1 MNPDTRLKIRH
12 FFQKNQKV
20 IIIVVVVIALLA
32 LINRMLLLMSNKSL
46 KTTTYEKNTPIMD
59 TSSEF
64 PKKISNSFEDFIEKY
79 VGYCNA
85 SNFVAAYNM
94 ISDDCKKN
102 FFGNDYNEYVSY
114 VTQKFDGNTKRYMLQ
129 AYSDYDDKY
138 IYQVKIFD
146 DFLATGLTGQA
157 YRYQEEKFTVSY
169 DDNGEIV
176 FSVGNYIESKS
187 LTCMASND
195 YMKVDVTNVLIKY
208 GYEIYTV
215 RVTNRSNYTIVIK
228 DGNSDATEIGL
239 LVGTDYRGTD
249 DSTNVIL
256 EPGKA
261 VEFTVSF
268 SKFCDTEKDSKGIV
282 FDAVR
287 IMENYTG
294 AYESA
299 EEEENAAIDKFS
311 MTISF

>member
-1 MNPDTRLKIRH
+1 MNPDLRLKISH
-12 FFQKNQKV
+12 FFQRNKKV
-20 IIIVVVVIALLA
+20 IAIIVIVVALLA
-32 LINRMLLLMSNKSL
+32 IINRMLLLMSTKPSR
-46 KTTTYEKNTPIMD
+46 TTTYEKNTPIME

-64 PKKISNSFEDFIEKY
+64 PTKISNSFENFIDKY
-79 VGYCNA
+79 VAYCNA

-102 FFGNDYNEYVSY
+102 FFGNDYNAYVEY

-129 AYSDYDDKY
+129 AYSDYDNKY

-146 DFLATGLTGQA
+146 DYLATGLTGQS

-176 FSVGNYIESKS
+176 FSVGNYIESKD
-187 LTCMASND
+187 LTYMASND

-208 GYEIYTV
+208 GYEIYTI

-239 LVGTDYRGTD
+239 LVGTDFRGTD
-249 DSTNVIL
+249 DSTNVII
-256 EPGKA
+256 EPGRA

-268 SKFCDTEKDSKGIV
+268 SKFCDTDKDDTGIV

-294 AYESA
+294 TYESA
-299 EEEENAAIDKFS
+299 EEEDAAAIDKLS